1 MERRRKVPYNNKMVD
16 GVEIPVN
23 SSKELW
29 NEYLLEDG
37 TVIRTKV
44 VTTDIV
50 RIDGE
55 YDDEG
60 NPLYMMKT
68 TTVSSVSASENLR
81 RKGP

>member
-16 GVEIPVN
+16 GIEIPVN

>member
-1 MERRRKVPYNNKMVD
+1 MERSRKVPYNGKQVH

-44 VTTDIV
+44 VTTDII
-50 RIDGE
+50 RLDGE
-55 YDDEG
+55 YDGEG
-60 NPLYMMKT
+60 NPIYVMKT
-68 TTVSSVSASENLR
+68 TTVSSVSAPEILK
-81 RKGP
+81 KGSL